1 MATLEGLIRALIG
14 LVFLGVMVALGI
26 ACLIPLLP
34 WHTLRIKFTNH
45 FGTVVGSGIMRISG
59 CQVRVHGREHLHPR
73 RPAIYAGNHTSIF
86 DAFTS
91 IWLSPVGTVG
101 VAKKQIIYYPFY
113 GLAWLLAG
121 HLTIDRGN
129 TERAKASMAKMGH
142 FVKQHGLHIF
152 MWPEGTRAADGRLL
166 DFKKGVVHLALQT
179 RLPIVPMV
187 TVGAHKAWLKASLT
201 LRKVPIDIT
210 FLPPID
216 TTGWRE
222 DRVDAHLAELRAR
235 FIAALPADQRPLD
248 AELNAA
254 SA

>member
-1 MATLEGLIRALIG
+1 VQTLEGLIRAFVG
-14 LVFLGVMVALGI
+14 LVFLGVMVILGI

-45 FGTVVGSGIMRISG
+45 FGTVVGSGIMWVSG
-59 CQVRVHGREHLHPR
+59 CEVRVHGREHVHSSK
-73 RPAIYAGNHTSIF
+73 PAIYAGNHTSIF

-101 VAKKQIIYYPFY
+101 VAKKEIIYYPFY

-121 HLTIDRGN
+121 HLTIDRGH
-129 TERAKASMAKMGH
+129 TERAKASMAKMGA

-166 DFKKGVVHLALQT
+166 PFKKGVAHLALQT

-187 TVGAHKAWLKASLT
+187 TVGAHKAWMKGSLL

-216 TTGWRE
+216 TTGWSE
-222 DRVDAHLAELRAR
+222 DHLDAHVEALRQA
-235 FIAALPADQRPLD
+235 FIAALPMEQRPVEVSLEP
-248 AELNAA
+248 A
-254 SA
+254 

>member
-1 MATLEGLIRALIG
+1 MRTLEGLLRALVG

-26 ACLIPLLP
+26 VCLIPLLP
-34 WHTLRIKFTNH
+34 WHPLRIKFTNH

-59 CQVRVHGREHLHPR
+59 CKVRVHGKEHVHSS

-101 VAKKQIIYYPFY
+101 VAKREIIYYPFY
-113 GLAWLLAG
+113 GLAWILAG
-121 HLTIDRGN
+121 HLLIDRGR
-129 TERAKASMAKMGH
+129 TERAKASMAKMGA

-152 MWPEGTRAADGRLL
+152 MLPEGTRASDGRLL
-166 DFKKGVVHLALQT
+166 PLKKGIVYLALQT
-179 RLPIVPMV
+179 GLPIVPMV
-187 TVGAHKAWLKASLT
+187 TVGAHKAWIKGSLL

-216 TTGWRE
+216 TTGWSE
-222 DRVDAHLAELRAR
+222 DRVDEHLETLKAA
-235 FIAALPADQRPLD
+235 FVAALPEDQRPLD
-248 AELNAA
+248 VSLEPA
-254 SA
+254 